1 MSSCCGNELIFNSVI
16 SEVVASNLE
25 QASYFINI
33 LYNSG
38 FIVGAILFIV
48 VLLFVAVTK
57 YGVKL
62 GSRTR

>member
-38 FIVGAILFIV
+38 FVVGAFAFVV
-48 VLLFVAVTK
+48 VLLFVAGSK
-57 YGVKL
+57 YARL
-62 GSRTR
+62 GSRAR